1 MLFNSFEFVFG
12 FLPITLFF
20 YFLLNRFSFLSKW
33 DLSKIWLFACSIFFY
48 GWWNPKYLILIISSI
63 IINYVI
69 GTKIGKD
76 HNTLK
81 IKKILLTSGLL
92 FNLGL
97 LGYFKYANFFID
109 NTNYLFNSEFYLS
122 NIILPLGI
130 SFFTFQ
136 QVAYLVDSY
145 KGYTKEYNFVNYGVF
160 VSFFPQLVAGPIVH
174 HKEVMEQ
181 FVENKKITK
190 VDYFNLSKGLF
201 IFLLGLSKKLIIA
214 DTFSLIVN
222 QGYSNVNLLSTW
234 EAWITSVF
242 YSIQLYFDF
251 SGYSDMAIGLGLM
264 FNIKLPVNFNSPYKA
279 ESIKEFWRRWHITL
293 SRFLR
298 DYLYIPFGGNR
309 YGEFVTYRNLLITFI
324 IGGIWHGAGWT
335 FIFWGF
341 LHGIALII
349 NQLINKVNL
358 SLHKYINVFL
368 TFFFV
373 NITWVFFSSTSWDQ
387 AISILERMFIN
398 YQGSLEFKLI
408 GSYLDA
414 PIFIIGIM
422 LLFWKNALEFASS
435 FKISSKYLILIILL
449 LFINIIFMNSA
460 ISKEFL
466 YFDF

>member
-1 MLFNSFEFVFG
+1 M
-12 FLPITLFF
+12 
-20 YFLLNRFSFLSKW
+20 
-33 DLSKIWLFACSIFFY
+33 
-48 GWWNPKYLILIISSI
+48 
-63 IINYVI
+63 
-69 GTKIGKD
+69 
-76 HNTLK
+76 
-81 IKKILLTSGLL
+81 
-92 FNLGL
+92 
-97 LGYFKYANFFID
+97 
-109 NTNYLFNSEFYLS
+109 
-122 NIILPLGI
+122 
-130 SFFTFQ
+130 
-136 QVAYLVDSY
+136 VDSY

-373 NITWVFFSSTSWDQ
+373 NITWVFFRSTSWDQ

-449 LFINIIFMNSA
+449 LFINMIFMNSA